1 MPYTEVSNV
10 HEIVDHAHS
19 ILGSIALI
27 QMFQSGA
34 RKAVTTE
41 AVFDFGAY
49 RLLTVLNT
57 THRPGL

>member
-1 MPYTEVSNV
+1 MPYSKFSDVP
-10 HEIVDHAHS
+10 EIVDHAHS
-19 ILGSIALI
+19 ILGSISLI
-27 QMFQSGA
+27 QMVQSAA